1 MAVLKGD
8 FIGFTFGGVHSSTL
22 GMIRVSG
29 GSRYDENLL
38 PSFQDKTNEV
48 FGREETFLFGS
59 SYSKK
64 DLTIKI
70 AFDSITEEQI
80 RGIRQLFGDQQV
92 KDLIFDEVPYKSFRA
107 KVGQNLSL
115 NYICFDQS
123 SARVYKGEGTIT
135 FTCYR
140 PFAFSRY
147 KFLDEYVNATV
158 SSVAVPEWVNEEELA
173 KAAPGAQTLAA
184 LNFYNNKTEWSNTSG
199 MAASKSS
206 GPYDTVGTGR
216 QNILLLNPG
225 DRETDIVITLRGTAS
240 GAGFLYD
247 MKIALSTDAQSRI
260 IINNTASRNTDT
272 EDPNYEEP
280 LDANEIIAEEYIQI
294 NTRNNLVE
302 GVNKV
307 GDFFYKTG
315 NIYNQYL
322 TAGVFFKIPIIR
334 IGQNGMIV
342 ITDSLGGTGN
352 LKGYIDNIDYK
363 YLYY

>member
-22 GMIRVSG
+22 GMVRVSG

-38 PSFQDKTNEV
+38 PSFQDKTSEV
-48 FGREETFLFGS
+48 FGREETFLFGT
-59 SYSKK
+59 SYSKR
-64 DLTIKI
+64 DLTVKI

-92 KDLIFDEVPYKSFRA
+92 KDLIFDEAPYRSFRA
-107 KVGQNLSL
+107 KVGQNLVL

-123 SARVYKGEGTIT
+123 DARVYKGEGTIA
-135 FTCYR
+135 FTCYN

-147 KFLDEYVNATV
+147 KFLDEYAN
-158 SSVAVPEWVNEEELA
+158 SSPSSITVPEWVNEEELE
-173 KAAPGAQTLAA
+173 KAVSPEQIAAA
-184 LNFYNNKTEWSNTSG
+184 LNFYNNKSQWGNASG

-206 GPYDTVGTGR
+206 GPYDVAGTGR

-225 DRETDIVITLRGTAS
+225 DRETDIIITLRGTAS
-240 GAGFLYD
+240 GAGYLYD
-247 MKIALSTDAQSRI
+247 MKIGLSTDTQSRI
-260 IINNTASRNTDT
+260 IINNTTSRNTDT
-272 EDPNYEEP
+272 ENPNYEEP
-280 LDANEIIAEEYIQI
+280 LDANEIIPEEYIQI
-294 NTRNNLVE
+294 NTRNNLIE

-322 TAGVFFKIPIIR
+322 TAGIFFKIPIIT

-342 ITDSLGGTGN
+342 ITDSLGGTSK